1 MYTQTF
7 ETEYNDTIIRTIV
20 TEDEKS
26 GFNYNIKIILQ
37 GLYEILGEV
46 NIKSSF
52 YINEQTLATFVVDE
66 LEKSIL

>member
-7 ETEYNDTIIRTIV
+7 ETEYNDTIIRTTV

-52 YINEQTLATFVVDE
+52 HINEQTLATFVVDE